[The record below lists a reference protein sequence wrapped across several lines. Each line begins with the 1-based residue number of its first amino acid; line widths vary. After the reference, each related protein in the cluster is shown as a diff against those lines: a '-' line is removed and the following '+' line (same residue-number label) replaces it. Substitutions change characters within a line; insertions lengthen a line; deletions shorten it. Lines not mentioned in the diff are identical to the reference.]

1 MPRLTPMKPREVLKI
16 LKDNGFE
23 EIRQSGSH
31 IILKGEIEDEHNN
44 TSLRVVVV
52 ADHGEIPVG
61 TLSDIVNRSGLG
73 RKAFTK

>member
-1 MPRLTPMKPREVLKI
+1 MKPGEVLKI

-44 TSLRVVVV
+44 ISLRVVVV
-52 ADHGEIPVG
+52 AVHGEIPVG
-61 TLSDIVNRSGLG
+61 TLRDIVNRSGLG

>member
-1 MPRLTPMKPREVLKI
+1 MRPREVLKI

-31 IILKGEIEDEHNN
+31 IILKGEIEDEQGII
-44 TSLRVVVV
+44 TVRVVVV
-52 ADHGEIPVG
+52 PDHGEIPVG
-61 TLSDIVNRSGLG
+61 TLNDIVNRSGLG

>member
-31 IILKGEIEDEHNN
+31 IILKGEIEDEHGII
-44 TSLRVVVV
+44 TVRVVVV
-52 ADHGEIPVG
+52 PDHGEIPVG
-61 TLSDIVNRSGLG
+61 TLNDIVNRSGLG

>member
-1 MPRLTPMKPREVLKI
+1 MKPQTVLKI

-23 EIRQSGSH
+23 EVRQSGSH

-44 TSLRVVVV
+44 SSLRIVVV
-52 ADHGEIPVG
+52 ANHGEIPVG
-61 TLSDIVNRSGLG
+61 ILRDIVNRSGLG